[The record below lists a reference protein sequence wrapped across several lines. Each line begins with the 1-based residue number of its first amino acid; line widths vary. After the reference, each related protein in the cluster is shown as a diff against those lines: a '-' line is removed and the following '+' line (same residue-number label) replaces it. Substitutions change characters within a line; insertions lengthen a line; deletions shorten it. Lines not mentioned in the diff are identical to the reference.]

1 MAKKRTENEL
11 NTSVDLVDPSASA
24 GSSGGDDWDQL
35 FDPAAQG
42 ELVLQAGPEVTEAE
56 EASPTSTRYLGFRL
70 GQEHYA
76 VPILHLSEV
85 VRFQEITAVPRV
97 RSFVRGIISVRGTI
111 VPILDLQRRLSQLEE
126 ADEGISAPVAS
137 ASSCERDPV
146 SQQSNLDRRVL
157 ITQHG
162 EEVFGLL
169 VDEVSD
175 VFVAD
180 LDDIEPPPATLPRR
194 LLEFVSGIARVQGRI
209 HTVLEVSAVLRFSA
223 VAPAFR
229 GAEVV
234 R

>member
-1 MAKKRTENEL
+1 MAKKRNETGL
-11 NTSVDLVDPSASA
+11 LIPPDLADSSGPAVSA
-24 GSSGGDDWDQL
+24 GSDDWDVL
-35 FDPAAQG
+35 FGAEAEDEFMPMVDPAADEG
-42 ELVLQAGPEVTEAE
+42 EDAAPV
-56 EASPTSTRYLGFRL
+56 STRYLGFRL

-85 VRFQEITAVPRV
+85 VRVQEITAVPRV

-111 VPILDLQRRLSQLEE
+111 VPILDLRRRLSQQQES
-126 ADEGISAPVAS
+126 DEGTSASAPNGGDAS
-137 ASSCERDPV
+137 YGESSAVNAE
-146 SQQSNLDRRVL
+146 RRVL

-162 EEVFGLL
+162 GEVFGLL

-180 LDDIEPPPATLPRR
+180 PNDIEPPPATLPRR

-209 HTVLEVSAVLRFSA
+209 HTVLEVPAVLRFSA
-223 VAPAFR
+223 VARAYR
-229 GAEVV
+229 RAEVV